1 MKVNGKDDI
10 PYIMENKIHV
20 PNHQPVK
27 NHQKLRPWHTRWM
40 IHPPRASC
48 DSFTAWPS
56 ELRRSRGITER
67 MYLRSA
73 GFFMG
78 FQGEKSSSIFKSQ
91 HVGPWRYMKIL
102 YEDYEVSS
110 CRSVWFTEDVPQ
122 TCICCPAQELT
133 LATGY
138 AHSPS
143 LNWMSIF
150 PVPWRLALTR
160 GEEDDMKKVR
170 CAMVIRLFHIEDPGI
185 GSCRRWLTVAHS
197 VQDCEG
203 CREEEMHWQVVKN
216 WADVSSSLHPTWTGC
231 GEDCPLE
238 RMPWRHPKFPS
249 ARRNLLTVGNSR
261 LNSWERSANV

>member
-1 MKVNGKDDI
+1 MLDLEDI
-10 PYIMENKIHV
+10 
-20 PNHQPVK
+20 
-27 NHQKLRPWHTRWM
+27 W
-40 IHPPRASC
+40 
-48 DSFTAWPS
+48 
-56 ELRRSRGITER
+56 RS
-67 MYLRSA
+67 
-73 GFFMG
+73 
-78 FQGEKSSSIFKSQ
+78 
-91 HVGPWRYMKIL
+91 YMKSMKWFQVIF

-110 CRSVWFTEDVPQ
+110 GRSVWFTEDVPQ
-122 TCICCPAQELT
+122 TCICCPAQELA
-133 LATGY
+133 LASGY

-160 GEEDDMKKVR
+160 GE
-170 CAMVIRLFHIEDPGI
+170 AMVIRLFHIEDPGI

-216 WADVSSSLHPTWTGC
+216 WADVSSSLHPTWIGC

-249 ARRNLLTVGNSR
+249 ASCNLLTVGNSR